1 MGVNSLEL
9 QVITYY
15 AAISQCVNSTW
26 PWMFTL
32 SDLLGQDLMVERFPQ
47 ISDHRCPCSRLSRPG
62 RQVPIERVVNGILVY
77 LVQKQCYNLQLP
89 WAVIETE
96 SFR

>member
-1 MGVNSLEL
+1 MYEL
-9 QVITYY
+9 NMAKI
-15 AAISQCVNSTW
+15 IFW
-26 PWMFTL
+26 EFTL
-32 SDLLGQDLMVERFPQ
+32 SDLLVQDLRVERSPQ
-47 ISDHRCPCSRLSRPG
+47 ISDHRCPCARQSRPG
-62 RQVPIERVVNGILVY
+62 RQVPTERVVMNGIVVY